1 MKNNQKESSKEG
13 LLEALY
19 QRIDGMSRDVPYV
32 WRLKI
37 SESEFEALDEAVRK
51 KEKAELLSEE
61 WSLRT
66 VVYLAEWYK
75 RRYDGGAAVPAVL
88 LTSDERKAL
97 WNNTGISQQL
107 NLHRFENGDNSWEYS
122 IYVLGGL
129 AIPFELNKADNRT
142 LKALCRLFHGE
153 DDLERFGE
161 AGRAAA
167 FRQSIIQKRSLY
179 EYLRCILNGEFP
191 FSEDDNQA
199 RQFVQKVKAAND
211 EVLKSKFRIEWR
223 YFFSVDSPYMSR
235 ILHLHLRPEEVGGGL
250 WQYLRF
256 DRAHLWGIAT
266 PEKQKR
272 LRVGIRFLNKGQVI
286 LPVDWAHPAI
296 IFCNTGNAETGFLA
310 WGVEKCAVVSRV
322 PVESFDALEILVC
335 DDAGKEYLAEKV
347 VVDEWQ
353 QVFRVSNTLDEWSDN
368 QQLRQN
374 ASALLCTNKCTLLD
388 VSEDEMIY
396 HPIVRSRK
404 LGESAP
410 QLWRHIHT
418 LVRFEDANGIVR
430 TLYNL
435 QGSDQITVKR
445 HHDLLRYADDGTV
458 TCLQWDDELQDFEE
472 TQVPLILSR
481 EDLIVQH
488 FAARM
493 DRQGADCEQET
504 IPEKIEYKCGGNYTE
519 WTDDKPPTQG
529 GVKLRITEKGRVTLL
544 PVYYFPQAIERD
556 FKQRTIKVGE
566 RVCQARIPR
575 DGNPLEPVQV
585 FEEGTE
591 HEKIRLEVWQP
602 TLHKE
607 IIRGNRVV
615 RYVED
620 GQHMVLPYI
629 LKDDVVIHDF
639 NRSGFRGYACGDL
652 SSIYAQEKFS
662 PQNNSHLAAL
672 IQANS
677 IPAREL
683 DEFAPCWLLVCLS
696 NALDAQ
702 FADAVLY
709 HWNYYSDEEPTRVAE
724 YPQFCPDCE
733 IFFQSMKGGSGI
745 CIYPYRIGGPDPFG
759 GYDEAKIDLVKCF
772 EVAMEHQV
780 YFFAM
785 LPFRESLQDYVK
797 QLYNPLL
804 EKRKGVLT
812 DDDVRGLK
820 RFAEEFGFSWRDY
833 GISLT

>member
-1 MKNNQKESSKEG
+1 MGKKQKESSKEV
-13 LLEALY
+13 LLEVLY
-19 QRIDGMSRDVPYV
+19 RRIDSMPKDAPYV

-37 SESEFEALDEAVRK
+37 SESEFEALEEAVHK
-51 KEKAELLSEE
+51 KAKTELLCGE
-61 WSLRT
+61 WALRT
-66 VVYLAEWYK
+66 VAYLAEWYK
-75 RRYDGGAAVPAVL
+75 RRYDGGAAAPAVS

-122 IYVLGGL
+122 LYVLGGL
-129 AIPFELNKADNRT
+129 AIPFELNKADNRN

-153 DDLERFGE
+153 DDDLEGFGE

-179 EYLRCILNGEFP
+179 EYLRCILSGESP
-191 FSEDDNQA
+191 FAEDDNQA
-199 RQFVQKVKAAND
+199 RQFVLKVKSAND

-223 YFFSVDSPYMSR
+223 YFFSADSPYMSR

-272 LRVGIRFLNKGQVI
+272 LRVGVRFLNKGKVI

-310 WGVEKCAVVSRV
+310 WGVERFAVVSRV
-322 PVESFDALEILVC
+322 PVESFDVLEILVC
-335 DDAGKEYLAEKV
+335 DDVGQEYLAEKA

-353 QVFRVSNTLDEWSDN
+353 QVFRVSHTLDEWSDN

-374 ASALLCTNKCTLLD
+374 ASALLCTNKCKLLD
-388 VSEDEMIY
+388 VSEGEAIY
-396 HPIVRSRK
+396 HRIFRSRDF
-404 LGESAP
+404 GEGAP
-410 QLWRHIHT
+410 QFWRHIHT
-418 LVRFEDANGIVR
+418 LVRFEDADGKIH
-430 TLYNL
+430 TLYNR
-435 QGSDQITVKR
+435 QEYDRITVKQ

-458 TCLQWDDELQDFEE
+458 TCLQWDDEQADYEE
-472 TQVPLILSR
+472 TQEPLILSR
-481 EDLIVQH
+481 DDLIAQH
-488 FAARM
+488 FAAGT
-493 DRQGADCEQET
+493 DSQGADCKQET
-504 IPEKIEYKCGGNYTE
+504 IPEKIEYKRNGKFVE

-529 GVKLRITEKGRVTLL
+529 VVRLRITEKGRESLL
-544 PVYYFPQAIERD
+544 YVYYFPQAIERD

-566 RVCQARIPR
+566 RVCQAHIPR

-591 HEKIRLEVWQP
+591 DEKICLEVWQP

-607 IIRGNRVV
+607 IIHGNHVV

-620 GQHMVLPYI
+620 GQQMALPYI

-639 NRSGFRGYACGDL
+639 NRGGFRIYACRDL
-652 SSIYAQEKFS
+652 SSIYAKKEFS
-662 PQNNSHLAAL
+662 PDNNSHLASL
-672 IQANS
+672 INTTS
-677 IPAREL
+677 ISACEL
-683 DEFAPCWLLVCLS
+683 DEFAPSWLQVCLS
-696 NALDAQ
+696 NALDGQ
-702 FADAVLY
+702 SLNAVFY
-709 HWNYYSDEEPTRVAE
+709 HWNYYADEEPTQVEE
-724 YPQFCPDCE
+724 YPQFCPDGE
-733 IFFQSMKGGSGI
+733 IFFQSMKGCSGI
-745 CIYPYRIGGPDPFG
+745 CVYPYRIGDSPWE
-759 GYDEAKIDLVKCF
+759 YDEAQIDLVKCF
-772 EVAMEHQV
+772 EVAVEHDV

-785 LPFRESLQDYVK
+785 LPFRDILKDFVE

-804 EKRKGVLT
+804 EKRNGALT

-820 RFAEEFGFSWRDY
+820 RFAEEFGFSWQDY